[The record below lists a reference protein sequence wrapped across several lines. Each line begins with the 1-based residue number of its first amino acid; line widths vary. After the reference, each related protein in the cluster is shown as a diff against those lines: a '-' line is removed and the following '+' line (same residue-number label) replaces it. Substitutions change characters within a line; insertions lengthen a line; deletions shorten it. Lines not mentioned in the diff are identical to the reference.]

1 MRNRVYILSCVIV
14 CFFAT
19 QFSFAQFKIPEKP
32 TGSKQTSVYD
42 YIGLLSNSQKDH
54 LEQKL
59 IKYADS
65 TSSQIV
71 VAIISTLNGD
81 DITLVGANW
90 GHKWGIGQTKEDNG
104 ILILLAKDDRQ
115 IDINTGYG
123 MEYRLTD
130 ILAERII
137 NRVMIPE
144 FKKGD
149 FYSGLDKGTDAI
161 FEVLNGEFKA
171 ESTKEDYSFPI
182 GVFVVLFV
190 MFIVLLIAI
199 SSNRRG
205 KGGGNSGGKGKDLDS
220 RDILEAIILSNMG
233 RGSYGRSS
241 GGGIF
246 GGSSGGGSFGGG
258 GFSGGFGGGGFGG
271 GGASGSW

>member
-14 CFFAT
+14 CFFAI

-32 TGSKQTSVYD
+32 TGSDQTSVYD

-90 GHKWGIGQTKEDNG
+90 GHKWGIGQAKEDNG

-137 NRVMIPE
+137 NRVMIP
-144 FKKGD
+144 
-149 FYSGLDKGTDAI
+149 
-161 FEVLNGEFKA
+161 EFKA